1 MNHNIHS
8 LVNLM
13 QAERSRQL
21 TKFRFIK
28 LIYFKNNNFRLLFK
42 IKFAFYPPVR
52 YQKKPQTQNPRFP
65 VAGSGFE
72 PLTSGL

>member
-1 MNHNIHS
+1 MNQKIHS

-28 LIYFKNNNFRLLFK
+28 LIYFKNNKFRLLFK

-52 YQKKPQTQNPRFP
+52 YQKNRRPKIHGFL